1 MVSKTDQ
8 KDENGRATK
17 LKRAWR
23 RRLAKLWRHAYIV
36 RHQTGQFFTRHGH
49 LVAAVIGVV
58 LMAANVYLLPTLQT
72 LLAARFGTEKGVQ
85 SVQSLLL
92 GTGSA
97 LIGAAAIVTSLV
109 LFAMQVNVERMPHG
123 LFRRLSEDR
132 KLLGAFAAAFVLAIG
147 VAAMSTVVRDATLAA
162 MVASAGWAIA
172 LILASFLYAYRR
184 ALKLI
189 NPLAQLQMLVDDT
202 RSDLRRWARIAE
214 RSKPLLESEDGTES
228 ESPPEGPSPDA
239 TRTVFFQINQHWT
252 VRTSKNLQHAVAF
265 ARRYAEQGDYEIAGE
280 ALTAIIAIN
289 TAYIEAKG
297 RTFYA
302 NHWLVQHRLAH
313 DALITASLEC
323 MRQTVDRGIRRR
335 DEQQIEQS
343 MRALAALVQ
352 VYLGIDYGRET
363 AEKTHA
369 NLAAGYLGNAVQAV
383 VGHDMTDVLME
394 GQRLMGQAALQFVMA
409 RSTTNAAGLSDK
421 ITVIAGTGCAKESYR
436 PATMEGMRQL
446 ASLTIYLI
454 RSPGHQVRYALHKV
468 RENAAFVAELLLK
481 APDKPIEDIHGSTL
495 APYFSSGDA
504 ESLRAQLTDLVNAV
518 SAAEPDNESAKT
530 VIRNVEQW
538 ADGLYRTTKELLLK
552 AVAARSHFTIHML
565 QWIQGVT
572 ELLLALSNASACDPR
587 SQRELRS
594 HARWLI
600 ATLDWIPNDEKSVTF
615 AENFQLTEILFE
627 SALDAKGRGCEEN
640 ADEIA
645 RTLLSWTFKGGRYI
659 NGWGVLE
666 RGLSG
671 CASLA
676 LSGEADA
683 VDALKAGIE
692 YYLQCD
698 HAPESEVLAHAARG
712 LREQADTI
720 HGPGYRVSRIDHAMA
735 RLDYRARRGLLNELA
750 DMLCPEV
757 REDAIRTGPADE

>member
-1 MVSKTDQ
+1 MSETRE
-8 KDENGRATK
+8 ENETGLRRK
-17 LKRAWR
+17 MKRAWR
-23 RRLAKLWRHAYIV
+23 RRAAKLWQYAYTG
-36 RHQTGQFFTRHGH
+36 RHQAGQLFVRHGH
-49 LVAAVIGVV
+49 LVAAAIGVL

-72 LLAARFGTEKGVQ
+72 LLAARFGTEEGVQ
-85 SVQSLLL
+85 RVQSLLL
-92 GTGSA
+92 STGSA
-97 LIGAAAIVTSLV
+97 LIGATAIVTSLV

-147 VAAMSTVVRDATLAA
+147 IAAISTVVKDTTLAA

-214 RSKPLLESEDGTES
+214 RARPLLESGDGTES
-228 ESPPEGPSPDA
+228 GSTPEDASPDA
-239 TRTVFFQINQHWT
+239 ARTVFFQRNQHCT
-252 VRTSKNLQHAVAF
+252 VRTSKNLQHAVSF
-265 ARRYAEQGDYEIAGE
+265 ARRHAEQGDYEVAGG

-313 DALITASLEC
+313 DALITESLEC

-335 DEQQIEQS
+335 DERQIEQS

-369 NLAAGYLGNAVQAV
+369 NLAAGYLGNAVQGV

-394 GQRLMGQAALQFVMA
+394 GQRLMGQAALQFVLA
-409 RSTTNAAGLSDK
+409 GSTTNAAGLSDK

-446 ASLTIYLI
+446 ASLTIYLL
-454 RSPGHQVRYALHKV
+454 RSPSHQVRYALHKV
-468 RENAAFVAELLLK
+468 RENASLIAELLLK
-481 APDKPIEDIHGSTL
+481 APDRPIEDIHGSTL

-518 SAAEPDNESAKT
+518 LAAEPDNESAKT
-530 VIRNVEQW
+530 VIRNFEQW

-572 ELLLALSNASACDPR
+572 ELLLALSNASACGAH

-594 HARWLI
+594 HAWWLI
-600 ATLDWIPNDEKSVTF
+600 ATLDCIPRDEKSVMF

-666 RGLSG
+666 RGLCG

-676 LSGEADA
+676 LSGEAGA

-692 YYLQCD
+692 HHLQSD
-698 HAPESEVLAHAARG
+698 HAPEPDVLAHAARG

-720 HGPGYRVSRIDHAMA
+720 HGPGYRVSAIDHAMA
-735 RLDYRARRGLLNELA
+735 RLDYRARRGLLNGLA